1 MLEQSCRENTILAKL
16 PWLSKWGF
24 VDEKATHEIYKEYHD
39 KLQIATPSSEQE
51 VGNLSGGNQ
60 QKVVLGKWL
69 CIGPKLLI
77 LDEPTRGIDVGA
89 KSEIYKLIA
98 KMAEDEGKAVIII
111 SSEMPEV
118 MGISNR
124 VITIAAGRL
133 TGELVGDEVTEET
146 LMRGILI
153 TDSSQKV

>member
-1 MLEQSCRENTILAKL
+1 M
-16 PWLSKWGF
+16 
-24 VDEKATHEIYKEYHD
+24 
-39 KLQIATPSSEQE
+39 
-51 VGNLSGGNQ
+51 
-60 QKVVLGKWL
+60 
-69 CIGPKLLI
+69 
-77 LDEPTRGIDVGA
+77 GA

-98 KMAEDEGKAVIII
+98 KMAEEEGKAVIII

-133 TGELVGDEVTEET
+133 TGELVGDEVTEES

-153 TDSSQKV
+153 TDSTQKV